1 MNCLEVLPNEILLE
15 IFKYFDA
22 QQLFQAFY
30 NLNFRFNQLI
40 QSFNQLQL
48 TFCLTKSNC
57 QEIDNDKN
65 FQLYV
70 HTLKV
75 DPLYN
80 GKNLPFDISR
90 RLFSDNLSLFRNV
103 RRLKCRYSIEFK
115 LAALTSDTLPYLEKL
130 QIYWI
135 GGGNDIFNG
144 EWILLPSL
152 RTLKLAVIGL
162 SLYRSIL
169 SKCNNLRNFVFAIT
183 PAYDITSFSVLSHNN
198 LRRMEITSDNT
209 RSRSSFG
216 DMTVEPCLSCVPNL
230 ERLTINRGFYT
241 LDLAPYFLDF
251 DCFITIINIH
261 LPLLQRLLFH
271 GKVSRSEGFNKDVIR
286 KEFEEKVKEVDNRR
300 STARLA
306 ISSA

>member
-48 TFCLTKSNC
+48 TFRLTASNC
-57 QEIDNDKN
+57 REIINDKN
-65 FQLYV
+65 FQFYV

-75 DPLYN
+75 DPLYD
-80 GKNLPFDISR
+80 GS
-90 RLFSDNLSLFRNV
+90 
-103 RRLKCRYSIEFK
+103 
-115 LAALTSDTLPYLEKL
+115 
-130 QIYWI
+130 
-135 GGGNDIFNG
+135 GGNDIFNG

-152 RTLKLAVIGL
+152 RTLKLAEINL

-169 SKCNNLRNFVFAIT
+169 SKCNNLYNFVFAIT
-183 PAYDITSFSVLSHNN
+183 RVHDITSFSVLSHNN

-209 RSRSSFG
+209 HSCSSFG
-216 DMTVEPCLSCVPNL
+216 DKTVESCLSCVPNL

-241 LDLAPYFLDF
+241 LDLAQYFLDF

-271 GKVSRSEGFNKDVIR
+271 GKVSRSEEFNKDVIR
-286 KEFEEKVKEVDNRR
+286 QEFEEKIKKVDNRR
-300 STARLA
+300 STTRFKAWFA
-306 ISSA
+306 ISRA